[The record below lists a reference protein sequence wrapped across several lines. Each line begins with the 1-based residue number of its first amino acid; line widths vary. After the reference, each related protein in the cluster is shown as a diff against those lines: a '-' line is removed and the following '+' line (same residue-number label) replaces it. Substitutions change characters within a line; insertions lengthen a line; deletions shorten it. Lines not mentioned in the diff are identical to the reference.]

1 MVLSII
7 SVVSSTMSCS
17 ISDLNTFSHTPCFVH
32 RLKRLYTLLHGPNLS
47 GKSRHGIPVFS
58 QYIMPFSITR
68 LSFAGRPPRGFLS
81 AGSIPIIFSH
91 FSSLISCILITL
103 LYHFIR
109 NFATLFLVCKH
120 SLAETLF
127 TPSARIP
134 SQPAGDGY

>member
-17 ISDLNTFSHTPCFVH
+17 ISYFNTFSHTPCFVH

-68 LSFAGRPPRGFLS
+68 LSFTGRPPWGFLS
-81 AGSIPIIFSH
+81 AGSIPLIFSR
-91 FSSLISCILITL
+91 FSPLISCLLITL
-103 LYHFIR
+103 LYHFFR
-109 NFATLFLVCKH
+109 HFATYFLVCKH
-120 SLAETLF
+120 SLGKYFYRREILPESSLRGLF
-127 TPSARIP
+127 
-134 SQPAGDGY
+134 

>member
-68 LSFAGRPPRGFLS
+68 LSFAGRPPWGFSFRRQYSSYFLPLLVAYFMS
-81 AGSIPIIFSH
+81 SHYLIIPL
-91 FSSLISCILITL
+91 FSSFCNIILSLQTL
-103 LYHFIR
+103 SKANYLKKFQ
-109 NFATLFLVCKH
+109 NF
-120 SLAETLF
+120 
-127 TPSARIP
+127 R
-134 SQPAGDGY
+134 